1 MRQPTLRR
9 ILLRIMP
16 QMNENWVNDYDAQT
30 LIEMYQQID
39 DYFTNEVVKEVLS
52 KYDNSLDFKPPIV

>member
-1 MRQPTLRR
+1 MS
-9 ILLRIMP
+9 